1 MASKGFVWVAKV
13 SDIPPGQRK
22 LVYVDGEEV
31 LLLNVKGT
39 FHAIGSK
46 CTHLGFSLLT
56 GPVEG
61 TVITC
66 PNHKSKFD
74 ITTGKVLSL
83 PAKVSL
89 PTYEVKVE
97 GQDIYLKTL

>member
-1 MASKGFVWVAKV
+1 LVSKGFLRVAKV
-13 SDIPPGQRK
+13 SDIPPGQRR
-22 LVYVDGEEV
+22 LINAGGEEV
-31 LLLNVKGT
+31 LVLNVKGR
-39 FHAIGSK
+39 FYAIGSK

>member
-1 MASKGFVWVAKV
+1 LESKGFLSVARV

-22 LVYVDGEEV
+22 IVKAKGEEILV
-31 LLLNVKGT
+31 LNIQGK
-39 FHAIGSK
+39 FYAIGSK
-46 CTHLGFSLLT
+46 CTHLGFTLFE
-56 GPVEG
+56 GAVEG

-97 GQDIYLKTL
+97 GEHIYLKAP